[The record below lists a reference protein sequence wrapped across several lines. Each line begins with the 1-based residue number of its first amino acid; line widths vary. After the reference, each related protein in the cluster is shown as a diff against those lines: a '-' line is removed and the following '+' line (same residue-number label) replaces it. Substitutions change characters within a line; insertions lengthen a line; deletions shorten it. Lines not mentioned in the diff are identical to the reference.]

1 MQIKKEDLLLV
12 KPFSFAH
19 ICLMFCGAC
28 AVYLIWFMLGSR
40 PEESRER
47 FLLILCLAN
56 IALFVVYK
64 FSLSVDEDF
73 VRISG
78 HEKFNWF
85 NELPLQ
91 LCNINLF
98 LIPLGILTGNRAI
111 LGFSFFIAPLGAIM
125 ALFFPEAAFDG
136 YSLLLPRMIGFYFT
150 HLLLIVCSI
159 SLMTLGFYKPEYAD
173 FPNIII
179 AFILLSL
186 GVHFINI
193 ILRHTVCPFANYFF
207 SFGSNVSILKFFWN
221 ILPIPYMYLLVP
233 ALSILS
239 VYMTAVTFCINAV
252 EQLH

>member
-1 MQIKKEDLLLV
+1 MRIKKEDLLQV

-19 ICLMFCGAC
+19 VCLMFCGAC
-28 AVYLIWFMLGSR
+28 AVYLIWFMLRDR

-47 FLLILCLAN
+47 FLLILCMAN

-78 HEKFNWF
+78 HERFNWF

-98 LIPLGILTGNRAI
+98 LIPLGVLTGNRAI

-125 ALFFPEAAFDG
+125 AIFFPEPAFDG
-136 YSLLLPRMIGFYFT
+136 YSLLLPRMTGFYFT
-150 HLLLIVCSI
+150 HLLLIICSL
-159 SLMTLGFYKPEYAD
+159 SLMALGFYKPEYAD
-173 FPNIII
+173 FQNIII

-186 GVHFINI
+186 GAHFINI
-193 ILRHTVCPFANYFF
+193 ILRRTVCPFANYFF
-207 SFGSNVSILKFFWN
+207 TFGSNVNILKFFWN
-221 ILPIPYMYLLVP
+221 ILPIPFLYLVVP
-233 ALSILS
+233 ALTTLFA
-239 VYMTAVTFCINAV
+239 YMTVITFCINAIDG
-252 EQLH
+252 L